1 MKKMLAK
8 RLQMVRFE
16 CPSVRN
22 PRVSLT
28 FGGFHFPN
36 IQPLPLPSLLSLG
49 VIRKGS
55 PSMKGK
61 EVRIFWSKISSTGCK
76 GSSLNDPG
84 TETPVSHS
92 LLEES
97 LFSFPAPLS
106 GVIDNWTPQ
115 YESQ

>member
-61 EVRIFWSKISSTGCK
+61 EVSFFWGKISSTGRK
-76 GSSLNDPG
+76 WSSLNDPG

-106 GVIDNWTPQ
+106 G
-115 YESQ
+115 